1 MLRVT
6 VRHVK
11 PDHVDLL
18 RNWLSE
24 VGGPRRDEALAT
36 LANEGCT
43 HEQALLV
50 NGADG
55 SFLVYVMEVEDVERS
70 RQAVA
75 NSEHEI
81 DAEHRRVM
89 DLALGSDLPAELL
102 LDLHS

>member
-1 MLRVT
+1 
-6 VRHVK
+6 
-11 PDHVDLL
+11 
-18 RNWLSE
+18 

-43 HEQALLV
+43 HEQELLV

-55 SFLVYVMEVEDVERS
+55 PFLVYVMEVEDVERS

-75 NSEHEI
+75 TSEHEI
-81 DAEHRRVM
+81 DAQHRRVM
-89 DLALGSDLPAELL
+89 DLALGSDLAAELL